1 MQPFEL
7 DIMKQSL
14 NTLKLALV
22 AVIISISTAAI
33 SQVNIKPA
41 IPHFEA
47 GQYTEAIKQLEQAA
61 IKHDRDAKLN
71 YYLGASYVCLG
82 KNLSEGARRLKFA
95 QIKGMQANSNF
106 YLGRAYQLQYEFEL
120 AVQTFDKFLRTAKDE
135 SLIAKAKQYKA
146 ECAASVSLAS
156 KIFSVRVID
165 KYRVTPDSILS
176 VYNPSRE
183 VGSVQYNSD
192 FFESDVN
199 PNGILYRTER
209 GDAAYF
215 SLPNDA
221 GREKLYKVE
230 RLLDG
235 WSEMT
240 PLQGLQSAADEKTP
254 ILMTDGVSLYFSS
267 NREGGMGGYDIYR
280 TTYDAESRTFST
292 PVNLG
297 VPFNSAADDYLFVA
311 DEFRSRAWFASNRET
326 SADSVMVYEIL
337 WDNSVIRNFAQSTEE
352 IRRAAALNIDKSL
365 ANMRDDFTV
374 IGGKQ
379 KATVSIT
386 KEQKKFDFVVN
397 DSLTYT
403 QWEHFRSAEAK
414 ETFRQA
420 LDMKHEKDSLSAEM
434 AKRRKQFMNISD
446 NDQRNELI
454 SGILTIERRV
464 YTLEDGENEKY
475 NIARRL
481 EIQRLMEL
489 IESGEYQTLGEI
501 DHAAQSTAIDW
512 AKLLNP
518 NYYMMYDR
526 SFFADAHSDDAFY
539 AELFSAD
546 DQRELQEADSLY
558 AWAEILSLEKTKFEE
573 FALQGE
579 TLNSI
584 DENGEPKELTPN
596 EINERSIML
605 DKASTTLL
613 HRSFDA
619 KYDIFDDYY
628 EAAREREPETD
639 FSETDA
645 VRAVAA
651 KTYARA
657 DSYSKSHNEETYK
670 NAALLKKTAIG
681 NYRKALVRYSSHKNG
696 TFPLPAKVHSAE
708 PSSVAEAL
716 SRIDTTTIQP
726 NKVISTYAAADIEAQ
741 ETKDTTIVEEPKPVI
756 AQEPAKPVEEAK
768 PAQAKSA
775 DSALQTPT
783 DGKPV
788 YRIQLGAFKSSP
800 DKKKL
805 AAFSDITTYFIPE
818 KKLTKYYVGSYRTY
832 DEAISHLNEVRSAG
846 FTSAFVVAFAS
857 GEQIKLSEAQ
867 KLE

>member
-1 MQPFEL
+1 
-7 DIMKQSL
+7 MKQLL
-14 NTLKLALV
+14 NTLKIAII
-22 AVIISISTAAI
+22 AVSATISTAAA

-41 IPHFEA
+41 IAHFEA
-47 GQYTEAIKQLEQAA
+47 GEYTEAIAQLEQAA
-61 IKHDRDAKLN
+61 IKHDRDAKIN
-71 YYLGASYVCLG
+71 YYLGASYVCIG
-82 KNLSEGARRLKFA
+82 RNLSEGARRLKFA

-120 AVQTFDKFLRTAKDE
+120 ASQTFEKYLRTAKDE
-135 SLIAKAKQYKA
+135 ALIALAKQYKA
-146 ECAASVSLAS
+146 ECVASVPLAS

-165 KYRVTPDSILS
+165 KYRVTRDSILT

-183 VGSVQYNSD
+183 VGMVQYNSD

-209 GDAAYF
+209 GDAVYF

-221 GREKLYKVE
+221 GHEKLYKIE

-235 WSEMT
+235 WGEMT
-240 PLQGLQSAADEKTP
+240 PLQGLQSAADEKMP

-267 NREGGMGGYDIYR
+267 NREGGMGGFDIYR
-280 TTYDAESRTFST
+280 TTYDAETRTFST

-311 DEFRSRAWFASNRET
+311 DEFRTRAWFASNRET

-337 WDNSVIRNFAQSTEE
+337 WDNSVIRNFAQSTED

-365 ANMRDDFTV
+365 AKMRDDFTS
-374 IGGKQ
+374 IGGAQ
-379 KATVSIT
+379 KATASIT
-386 KEQKKFDFVVN
+386 KEQKKFEFVVN

-414 ETFRQA
+414 ETFREA
-420 LDMKHEKDSLSAEM
+420 LNLKHEKDSLSAEM

-464 YTLEDGENEKY
+464 YTLEDNVNEKY
-475 NIARRL
+475 ATARRVEL
-481 EIQRLMEL
+481 QRLMDL
-489 IESGEYQTLGEI
+489 IESGEYQSLGEI
-501 DHAAQSTAIDW
+501 DLAAQNTAIDW

-526 SFFADAHSDDAFY
+526 SFFVDAHTDDELY
-539 AELFSAD
+539 SELFSAD

-573 FALQGE
+573 FALQGK

-584 DENGEPKELTPN
+584 DEDGNPKELSPN
-596 EINERSIML
+596 EINERSILL

-613 HRSFDA
+613 HRSFDT

-639 FSETDA
+639 FSESDSPRTVA
-645 VRAVAA
+645 V

-657 DSYSKSHNEETYK
+657 EGMSKNHSDEAYK
-670 NAALLKKTAIG
+670 NAALIKKSAIN

-696 TFPLPAKVHSAE
+696 SFPLPAKVHNAE
-708 PSSVAEAL
+708 PASVAEAL
-716 SRIDTTTIQP
+716 SRIDTTTVAREPMVATTSDTVENTQP
-726 NKVISTYAAADIEAQ
+726 ENQ
-741 ETKDTTIVEEPKPVI
+741 ETVVEERPHIVATENIP
-756 AQEPAKPVEEAK
+756 QEQPKPVEEV
-768 PAQAKSA
+768 QSA
-775 DSALQTPT
+775 PTKTTDTALQTPAN
-783 DGKPV
+783 GKPI

-800 DKKKL
+800 DQKKL

-832 DEAISHLNEVRSAG
+832 DEAIGHLNEVRTAG